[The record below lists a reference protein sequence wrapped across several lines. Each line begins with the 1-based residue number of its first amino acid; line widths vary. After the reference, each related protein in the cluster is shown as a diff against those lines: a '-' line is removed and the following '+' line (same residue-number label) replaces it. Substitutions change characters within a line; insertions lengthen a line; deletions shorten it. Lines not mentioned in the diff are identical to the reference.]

1 VSYQIALTFEDGVTR
16 FIEGRDGETI
26 ADSSYRSRINIPLDC
41 RDGVC
46 GTCKSF
52 CESGEYEL
60 GEYVPDEAMTED
72 EEEQGYVLT
81 CQLYPRSD
89 LVITIPVTSDVAKAG
104 VSTHSGEILGIDR
117 VSDTTTFFSIK
128 LDERP
133 ALGFLPGQYVNI
145 AVPGTDQ
152 TRSYSF
158 CSGPRA
164 DEVAF
169 LLRETPTG
177 ALPTYLR
184 ERASVGDRVEFQG
197 PLGSFYLR
205 EPRRPLLFLA
215 GGTGLAPFLSMLDKL
230 GGDGVDQPAHLVY
243 GVTNDPDLVKL
254 EELEQYAKQLPNF
267 TFTCC
272 VADESSSY
280 PNKGYVTRYIEP
292 HHLNGG
298 DVDVYLCGP
307 PAMVDAVRNW
317 LDGQGIAPLNFYF
330 EKFTGT
336 GLVTE
341 TGSVHLKVGD
351 VVEAFDT
358 RMALELG
365 AAQLVVGRLT
375 DEQIAEYRRRAQD
388 AEQYIGDGRF
398 TDVTGFRESNAAF
411 HLFPI
416 EATGNA
422 TMVEGYRRLQ
432 VQEYMAQ
439 ALTPSVELAADIAQ
453 DHRDLVDAF
462 ARGDI
467 DAARRAIVA
476 HTEHAKA
483 TMHAGLE
490 LRGEQSGS
498 GG

>member
-1 VSYQIALTFEDGVTR
+1 MTYQIALTFEDGVTR
-16 FIEGRDGETI
+16 FIEGRDDETV

-72 EEEQGYVLT
+72 EEEAGYVLT
-81 CQLYPRSD
+81 CQLFPKSD
-89 LVITIPVTSDVAKAG
+89 LVITIPVTSDLAKAG
-104 VSTHSGEILGIDR
+104 VTSHAGMITGIDR
-117 VSDTTTFFSIK
+117 VSNTTTHFTIRLEDRS
-128 LDERP
+128 

-158 CSGPRA
+158 SSGPRA
-164 DEVAF
+164 DDVAF

-184 ERASVGDRVEFQG
+184 ERASVGDRIEFQG

-205 EPRRPLLFLA
+205 EPKRPLLFLA
-215 GGTGLAPFLSMLDKL
+215 GGTGLAPFLSMLEKL
-230 GGDGVDQPAHLVY
+230 AGDGVEQPVHLVY
-243 GVTNDPDLVKL
+243 GVTNDPDLVKVD
-254 EELEQYAKQLPNF
+254 ELEQYAKQLPNF

-272 VADESSSY
+272 VADESCSF

-292 HHLNGG
+292 QHVNGG

-307 PAMVDAVRNW
+307 PAMVDAVRQW
-317 LDGQGIAPLNFYF
+317 LESQGIAPLNFYF

-351 VVEAFDT
+351 VEEAFDA

-365 AAQLVVGRLT
+365 AAHLVVGRLSE
-375 DEQIAEYRRRAQD
+375 EQVAEYRRRAE
-388 AEQYIGDGRF
+388 ATEQHIGDGRF
-398 TDVTGFRESNAAF
+398 TDVAGFRETNAAF

-422 TMVEGYRRLQ
+422 TMIEAYKRLQ
-432 VQEYMAQ
+432 IQDYMAQ

-453 DHRDLVDAF
+453 DHRDMVDAF
-462 ARGDI
+462 ARGDLE
-467 DAARRAIVA
+467 AAWRAIVA

-483 TMHAGLE
+483 TMRAGIE
-490 LRGEQSGS
+490 MQAEQGS